1 MSFGNNHS
9 DYLLCQVEMLEKKYG
24 GSFLSRRAART
35 IQTAFRQ
42 YRMNKNFQRLR
53 SSASE
58 NRMTR
63 RIILSNMRMQYSF
76 DERQPQVL
84 HSGQRVMHRGQEV
97 NFILTV
103 IPLVLREHL
112 IQDYEIT
119 VTNMSNPINNPA
131 EFMTLTLNYCYKGL
145 DLHFTR

>member
-1 MSFGNNHS
+1 MTFLILFS
-9 DYLLCQVEMLEKKYG
+9 LCQVEMLEKKYG
-24 GSFLSRRAART
+24 GSLLSRRAART

-76 DERQPQVL
+76 DERQPQVPQSEQLVL
-84 HSGQRVMHRGQEV
+84 HHGQEV
-97 NFILTV
+97 QFILRE
-103 IPLVLREHL
+103 IPLELTEH
-112 IQDYEIT
+112 I
-119 VTNMSNPINNPA
+119 NPQRI
-131 EFMTLTLNYCYKGL
+131 LQRL
-145 DLHFTR
+145 

>member
-1 MSFGNNHS
+1 
-9 DYLLCQVEMLEKKYG
+9 MLEKKYG

-76 DERQPQVL
+76 DERQPQVP
-84 HSGQRVMHRGQEV
+84 HIMHHGQEL
-97 NFILTV
+97 NFNLTV
-103 IPLVLREHL
+103 IPPVLSEH
-112 IQDYEIT
+112 IIRHIHPE
-119 VTNMSNPINNPA
+119 MA
-131 EFMTLTLNYCYKGL
+131 F
-145 DLHFTR
+145 

>member
-1 MSFGNNHS
+1 MHVLQNSSSFNRIFFFLIFTVSVINIEKWLVEATFLIFLS
-9 DYLLCQVEMLEKKYG
+9 VSQVEMLEKKYG

-84 HSGQRVMHRGQEV
+84 HLGKLLCSTIR
-97 NFILTV
+97 
-103 IPLVLREHL
+103 
-112 IQDYEIT
+112 
-119 VTNMSNPINNPA
+119 S
-131 EFMTLTLNYCYKGL
+131 LTLV
-145 DLHFTR
+145 